1 MRKSIL
7 LIDTPES
14 CNECIL
20 SGEYIYC
27 TGEIIS
33 GENICH
39 GCRGHNYDSA
49 KKPDWCPLQVVP
61 EKMEVCGR
69 YPQPDGI
76 APSYKIGWNK
86 CIDKILKNK
95 ERWLKWENG
104 KEWGEIQCPML
115 NDTSVMTYYPEGAPC
130 YYSYTAPFV
139 CDGDICYYRYDH
151 DEGGWDCNLYS
162 MGEYA
167 EDVSQKVFFK

>member
-115 NDTSVMTYYPEGAPC
+115 NDGTGGICTDRYYAALKELQ
-130 YYSYTAPFV
+130 YKNQ
-139 CDGDICYYRYDH
+139 
-151 DEGGWDCNLYS
+151 ELY
-162 MGEYA
+162 EA
-167 EDVSQKVFFK
+167 DLQQAQARKQEREKHIQQLCRNVSAINIIEQIE